1 MSGENR
7 FLTYRQLPA
16 VHEVLNHPSVV
27 RLLEQ
32 HPRPLVTEAARLVLD
47 KMRRLLASG
56 KSPVF
61 ASEEELLSL
70 IAEQVVQ
77 NTAERLRPKLRRVI
91 NATGVVLH
99 TNLGRAVL
107 GKKARE
113 AVQLAA
119 AGYTNL
125 ELNLETGLRG
135 SRYASLEGVITR
147 LSGAEAA
154 LVVNNNAAAVLLAL
168 ATLAAGREVLVS
180 RGQLIEIGGSFRI
193 PDVMR
198 QSGAI
203 LVEVGTT
210 NKTYPDDY
218 RRAIGEKTALLLHV
232 HQSNYRIVG
241 FTRETSVAELAE
253 LGREFHLPVMSDLGS
268 GVLVDLKPFGLPGE
282 PTVQEVVAAGADVV
296 TFSGDKLLG
305 GPQAGVIAGKKE
317 FVEKMKKN
325 PLTRALRIDKLTV
338 AALEATLLAYLEA
351 EKVAKEIPVLE
362 MLGREPSLLENNA
375 RKLAGLLVKKVGKAA
390 EITVARVSS
399 QTGGGALPAVE
410 LPSFAVTVRP
420 RHISVE
426 ELGLRLRLG
435 DPAVLGRIKEDRL
448 FLDVRTLQEGEAEL
462 LVRAIEHALA
472 QHPGGE
478 T

>member
-27 RLLEQ
+27 PLLEQ
-32 HPRPLVTEAARLVLD
+32 HPRTMVTEAARLVLD
-47 KMRRLLASG
+47 KMRQLLASG
-56 KSPVF
+56 KSPVC

-70 IAEQVVQ
+70 IAEQVVR
-77 NTAERLRPKLRRVI
+77 NTEERLRPKLRRVI

-107 GKKARE
+107 SKKARE

-135 SRYASLEGVITR
+135 SRYAPLEGIITR

-253 LGREFHLPVMSDLGS
+253 LGREFRLPVMSDLGS
-268 GVLVDLKPFGLPGE
+268 GVLVDLKPFGLPEE

-305 GPQAGVIAGKKE
+305 GPQAGIIAGKKE
-317 FVEKMKKN
+317 FIEKMKKN

-351 EKVAKEIPVLE
+351 EKAAKEMPVLE
-362 MLGREPSLLENNA
+362 MLGKKPSLLENNA
-375 RKLAGLLVKKVGKAA
+375 RKLAGLLVKKVGEAA
-390 EITVARVSS
+390 EISVARVSS
-399 QTGGGALPAVE
+399 QAGGGALPAAE
-410 LPSFAVTVRP
+410 LPSFAVTVQP